1 MNRIKNNV
9 ANKNHKIIPENG
21 IVNKNTNKSSKLKKI
36 KIILVI
42 VFILILILAIRTGIS
57 ISRWQNLAQDMIAN
71 TPSTV
76 LDTDG
81 EVIAELG
88 THKNVKNISLSDM
101 PDNLKNAYISIEDQR
116 FYRHSGVDLPRTGA
130 AILSYI
136 SNLGSSS
143 FGGSSITQ
151 QLVKNLTGD
160 NSSKVTRKINEWFR
174 AFALEGVLSKDEI
187 LETYLNIIYVGPNIY
202 GVEMGANYYFNK
214 SAQDLNLVECAFLAG
229 INNSPNSYNPF
240 DESKDNTEKINSRT
254 KTVLAK
260 MYELEYISES
270 EYNEAIAQVDSGIKF
285 KNGKIET
292 ENNSSIYSYH
302 TDALLTEIIED
313 ISEKKHISEDF
324 ATNYINMAG
333 LKIYSTQNSK
343 IQDEIEDEFSK
354 KRYILKSQNDSSA
367 TSQAAMVIIEQET
380 GYVVGCVGGLGEKT
394 TSRGFNRATQA
405 LRQTGSAGKPLA
417 VLAPGLSE
425 KIITPA
431 SIYVDEPTTFDDG
444 SDEGYSPTDYNDYR
458 GVITVRQAVESSQN
472 IPFVKMMEQLTPETS
487 IKYME
492 KMGITTLTD
501 VDNNLNLA
509 LGGLDKGIS
518 PLEMT
523 AAYACIANDGIY
535 IEPTFYT
542 KIENQVGKTV
552 VKSKQ
557 TKKKAL
563 SKEVAY
569 ILKSLLTEPVVGS
582 QGTAKYC
589 KISGIDVAAK
599 TGTTN
604 EEYDRWLCGFTP
616 YYTASTWFGYDLNE
630 TIHFSGK
637 NPAGQIWSNVMKNIH
652 SGLENASFGD
662 PPSGITTVTLCKD
675 SGLLANTGCTNT
687 YTEYFLKNT
696 APTSYCTTHSGSKI
710 NSSSEQNIENNS
722 PTDSTSNNPTQT
734 ITQES
739 YTNNTPNI
747 SSPSNDSNNMNSDIN
762 NPNTNTIDTEN
773 TLNTNT
779 SYTPDTNTIKSDSTD
794 NNNSDS
800 QDEHTNIIGSDSD
813 NMYGESTDDNFEQ

>member
-9 ANKNHKIIPENG
+9 ANKNHKIIPENE
-21 IVNKNTNKSSKLKKI
+21 IVNKNTNKSSKFKKI

-487 IKYME
+487 IKYMK

-747 SSPSNDSNNMNSDIN
+747 SSPSNDSNNTSSDIN
-762 NPNTNTIDTEN
+762 KPNTNTMATEN

-779 SYTPDTNTIKSDSTD
+779 SYTPDTNTIENDSTD

-800 QDEHTNIIGSDSD
+800 QDEHTNTIGSDSD